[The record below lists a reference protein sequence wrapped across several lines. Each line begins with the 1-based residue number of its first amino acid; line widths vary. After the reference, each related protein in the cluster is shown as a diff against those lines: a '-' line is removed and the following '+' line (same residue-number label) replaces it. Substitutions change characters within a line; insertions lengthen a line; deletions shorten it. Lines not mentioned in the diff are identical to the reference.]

1 MSDKHFIEK
10 KNSFKSEINLLI
22 VIFVNFILLL
32 FWILLQWIINLF
44 IAELSLSEF
53 DSWGIYFIQ
62 LTFAVS
68 TLIPVITNF
77 IMNFITIM
85 RQILK

>member
-10 KNSFKSEINLLI
+10 QNSFKSEINLLI
-22 VIFVNFILLL
+22 VILVNFIILL
-32 FWILLQWIINLF
+32 FWILLQWIINL
-44 IAELSLSEF
+44 IIVQLSLSEF
-53 DSWGIYFIQ
+53 YSWGIYFIQ

-77 IMNFITIM
+77 IVNFITIM
-85 RQILK
+85 RQLLN

>member
-10 KNSFKSEINLLI
+10 PHPFKSEINLLI

-32 FWILLQWIINLF
+32 FWFLLQWITNL
-44 IAELSLSEF
+44 IIVELSLSEF

-77 IMNFITIM
+77 IINFIVIM